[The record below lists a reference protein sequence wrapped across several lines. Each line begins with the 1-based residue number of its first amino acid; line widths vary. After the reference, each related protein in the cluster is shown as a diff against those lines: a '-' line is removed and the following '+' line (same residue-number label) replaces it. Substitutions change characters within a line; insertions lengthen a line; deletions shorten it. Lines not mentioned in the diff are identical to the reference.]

1 MKRIKLTILT
11 IGLLMAFQSIAQA
24 QTDWSSVDFTKD
36 YKGNFKIGGASVK
49 SLKNNKTFV
58 TGYNVHQATVM
69 KGSESSATKSVYSE
83 VTLGGISNDVYQQM
97 VDNLYNNLMKEL
109 ANAGLQTTEGED
121 VLATDYAKRQAA
133 KGKKDIYIGSTGE
146 QTSYE
151 GKAPAIGGGIA
162 GYQVLFVKRDISFQ
176 PRNKNI
182 YLTSNIFTLGNFF
195 QKLCTKE
202 NYNLLLFDYKVTFA
216 SFDGGKGYKDIK
228 LATNPAIA
236 ITVTVSLITPNGAF
250 NKVYYSKLP
259 VWGNAGWSDGISKT
273 KDNKNDSE
281 FFGLARSAEY
291 EITANSDKY
300 INEVSAIISNLQKDI
315 VKNIKAAL

>member
-11 IGLLMAFQSIAQA
+11 MGLLMAIQPFAQA
-24 QTDWSSVDFTKD
+24 QTDWSSVDFTKE
-36 YKGNFKIGGASVK
+36 YKGNFKIGGASAK

-58 TGYNVHQATVM
+58 AGYNVHQATVM
-69 KGSESSATKSVYSE
+69 KGSESSATKSVFSE
-83 VTLGGISNDVYQQM
+83 VSLGGLSNETYQQM
-97 VDNLYNNLMKEL
+97 VDNLYKQLMQEL
-109 ANAGLQTTEGED
+109 DAAGLQTTEGED
-121 VLATDYAKRQAA
+121 VLATDYAKSQAA
-133 KGKKDIYIGSTGE
+133 KEKKDIYIGSTGE

-151 GKAPAIGGGIA
+151 SKAPAIGGGIA

-182 YLTSNIFTLGNFF
+182 YMTSNIITSGNFY

-202 NYNLLLFDYKVTFA
+202 NYNLLLFDFKVTFA
-216 SFDGGKGYKDIK
+216 YFDGGKGYKDVK
-228 LATNPAIA
+228 LATKPAMA

-259 VWGNAGWSDGISKT
+259 VWGNEGWSEGINKT

-281 FFGLARSAEY
+281 LLGLARSADY
-291 EITANSDKY
+291 EITANSNKY
-300 INEVSAIISNLQKDI
+300 ITEVSAIISNLQKDI
-315 VKNIKAAL
+315 VKHIKEQL